1 MWNRIFP
8 KVIDNTYRGHWL
20 GLVLFVLVIVLRTTQ
35 GINSMVITRSVITGA
50 DAIPLDTF
58 SQPAANTLISVFA
71 LLGVSSVIVSLI
83 GLIALVR
90 YRAMI
95 PLLFLVIF
103 VSQIGGRLILL
114 IYPIAR
120 SADLSMNYAGQPIGF
135 WFNLGVMAVTGIG
148 CFLAIAGRS
157 RAPGLAGEKH

>member
-1 MWNRIFP
+1 MTILSRIFP
-8 KVIDNTYRGHWL
+8 RQIDNAYRGHWL

-58 SQPAANTLISVFA
+58 SQPAANTLISIFA
-71 LLGVSSVIVSLI
+71 LLGVSSLIVSLI

-103 VSQIGGRLILL
+103 VSQIGARLIML

-135 WFNLGVMAVTGIG
+135 WFNLGVMAMTLIG
-148 CFLAIAGRS
+148 FILSLQNRREGAR
-157 RAPGLAGEKH
+157 

>member
-1 MWNRIFP
+1 MFSRIFP
-8 KVIDNTYRGHWL
+8 KVIDNSYRGHWL

-35 GINSMVITRSVITGA
+35 GINSMVITRTVITGA

-71 LLGVSSVIVSLI
+71 LLGVSSLIVSLI

-103 VSQIGGRLILL
+103 VSQIGARLILF

-135 WFNLGVMAVTGIG
+135 WFNLGVMAMTLIG
-148 CFLAIAGRS
+148 FILSLQNRREAAR
-157 RAPGLAGEKH
+157 

>member
-1 MWNRIFP
+1 MLNRIFP
-8 KVIDNTYRGHWL
+8 KQFDNSYRGHWL
-20 GLVLFVLVIVLRTTQ
+20 GLVLFVLVIVLRTAQ

-71 LLGVSSVIVSLI
+71 LLGVSSAIVSLI

-103 VSQIGGRLILL
+103 VSQIGARLIML

-135 WFNLGVMAVTGIG
+135 WFNLGVMAMTGIG
-148 CFLAIAGRS
+148 FVLSLQNKESAR
-157 RAPGLAGEKH
+157 

>member
-1 MWNRIFP
+1 MLNRIFP
-8 KVIDNTYRGHWL
+8 KQFDNSYRGNWL
-20 GLVLFVLVIVLRTTQ
+20 GLVLFVLVIVLRTAQ

-71 LLGVSSVIVSLI
+71 LLGVSSAIVSLI

-103 VSQIGGRLILL
+103 VSQIGARLIML

-135 WFNLGVMAVTGIG
+135 WFNLGVMAMTGIG
-148 CFLAIAGRS
+148 FVLSLQNKESAR
-157 RAPGLAGEKH
+157 